1 MKYIIIIFHIVCNGS
16 YNLVS
21 IEVLSACTHFNQARG
36 GKTSGDENK
45 EGEKRGGGTKE
56 EDRREEKE
64 RRNEEEIEVKG
75 TGRGSRKRKMG
86 VKKKDGKAAKL
97 TPNCESSEV
106 AFRA

>member
-45 EGEKRGGGTKE
+45 EGEKRGGG
-56 EDRREEKE
+56 
-64 RRNEEEIEVKG
+64 
-75 TGRGSRKRKMG
+75 RKRKIEG
-86 VKKKDGKAAKL
+86 RERERKKGERKI
-97 TPNCESSEV
+97 ERSE
-106 AFRA
+106 RER